1 MRKQL
6 PTASIT
12 NELAGS
18 SVFFTAPPVAEP
30 AQAAAAAETT
40 MFTGAE
46 RQEATTPPI
55 MAPAEN
61 DTVRPRNHATTPS
74 ANGATVAA
82 AYDAAP
88 DPALLEAVRKTA
100 KQIGK
105 EAATHRFTAVEKQM
119 IAEIV
124 YICARQGTR
133 TSENE
138 ITRIAVNWILLD
150 YQKHGPRSVLTQ
162 LLASLHG

>member
-6 PTASIT
+6 PTAGIT

-30 AQAAAAAETT
+30 TQAVAAVETAV
-40 MFTGAE
+40 FTGVE
-46 RQEATTPPI
+46 QQEATTPPI
-55 MAPAEN
+55 TAPAEN
-61 DTVRPRNHATTPS
+61 DTVPPRNHATTPS
-74 ANGATVAA
+74 ANGATVATA
-82 AYDAAP
+82 NDAPP
-88 DPALLEAVRKTA
+88 DPALLEAVRKTT

-105 EAATHRFTAVEKQM
+105 EAATHRFTAAEKQM

-124 YICARQGTR
+124 YTCARQGTR

-138 ITRIAVNWILLD
+138 ITRIAVNWLLLD
-150 YQKHGPRSVLTQ
+150 YQTHGQRSVLTQ

>member
-6 PTASIT
+6 PTAGIT

-18 SVFFTAPPVAEP
+18 SVFFTAPPMAAPAQDAPVAE
-30 AQAAAAAETT
+30 ATV
-40 MFTGAE
+40 FVGAD
-46 RQEATTPPI
+46 QPEATTPPI
-55 MAPAEN
+55 TAPAVDE
-61 DTVRPRNHATTPS
+61 VAPPRNHATTPS
-74 ANGATVAA
+74 ANGAAEAA
-82 AYDAAP
+82 ANAAAP
-88 DPALLEAVRKTA
+88 DPALLEAVRKTT

-105 EAATHRFTAVEKQM
+105 EAATHRFTAAEKQM

-124 YICARQGTR
+124 YTCARQGTR

-138 ITRIAVNWILLD
+138 ITRIAVNWLLLD
-150 YQKHGPRSVLTQ
+150 YQQHGPHSILTQ

>member
-30 AQAAAAAETT
+30 VQTAAAVEIA
-40 MFTGAE
+40 MSTGAD
-46 RQEATTPPI
+46 QQKATTPPI
-55 MAPAEN
+55 MARASD
-61 DTVRPRNHATTPS
+61 DTVPPRHHATAPS

-82 AYDAAP
+82 ANDAVP
-88 DPALLEAVRKTA
+88 DLALLEAVRKTA

-105 EAATHRFTAVEKQM
+105 EVVGQ
-119 IAEIV
+119 
-124 YICARQGTR
+124 
-133 TSENE
+133 
-138 ITRIAVNWILLD
+138 
-150 YQKHGPRSVLTQ
+150 
-162 LLASLHG
+162 ASGHAG

>member
-1 MRKQL
+1 M
-6 PTASIT
+6 
-12 NELAGS
+12 
-18 SVFFTAPPVAEP
+18 
-30 AQAAAAAETT
+30 AAANA
-40 MFTGAE
+40 GA
-46 RQEATTPPI
+46 
-55 MAPAEN
+55 
-61 DTVRPRNHATTPS
+61 S
-74 ANGATVAA
+74 
-82 AYDAAP
+82 
-88 DPALLEAVRKTA
+88 DPALLEAVRRTT

-105 EAATHRFTAVEKQM
+105 EAATHRFTTAEKQM

-124 YICARQGTR
+124 YTCARQGTR

>member
-1 MRKQL
+1 V
-6 PTASIT
+6 P
-12 NELAGS
+12 
-18 SVFFTAPPVAEP
+18 
-30 AQAAAAAETT
+30 
-40 MFTGAE
+40 
-46 RQEATTPPI
+46 
-55 MAPAEN
+55 
-61 DTVRPRNHATTPS
+61 PRNHASTPS
-74 ANGATVAA
+74 ANGATVTAA
-82 AYDAAP
+82 NDAAP
-88 DPALLEAVRKTA
+88 DPALLEAVRRTT

>member
-18 SVFFTAPPVAEP
+18 SVFFTAPPVAESAP
-30 AQAAAAAETT
+30 AAAAVETPV
-40 MFTGAE
+40 FTGTE
-46 RQEATTPPI
+46 RQEAITPPI
-55 MAPAEN
+55 TAPAEN
-61 DTVRPRNHATTPS
+61 DTVPPRNHASTPS
-74 ANGATVAA
+74 ANGATVTAA
-82 AYDAAP
+82 NDAAP
-88 DPALLEAVRKTA
+88 DPALLEAVRRTT